1 MSLILSLLYP
11 GDHIGNVEFV
21 VGSPLDADDLARCD
35 IKTASVILIRSY
47 TLQKDAT
54 MSDEDM
60 KELQEEIDLQGIF
73 AVCFI
78 EASYTCRSVF
88 QLSVASYINAFLYRC
103 LPFSSF
109 FVSSW
114 RLSDLYS

>member
-1 MSLILSLLYP
+1 MSLILSPLCP

-21 VGSPLDADDLARCD
+21 VGSPLDADDLERCD

-47 TLQKDAT
+47 TLKKDAT
-54 MSDEDM
+54 MSDEDL

-78 EASYTCRSVF
+78 EASYSCRSVF
-88 QLSVASYINAFLYRC
+88 QLPLASYIDALLSRS

-109 FVSSW
+109 FISS
-114 RLSDLYS
+114 